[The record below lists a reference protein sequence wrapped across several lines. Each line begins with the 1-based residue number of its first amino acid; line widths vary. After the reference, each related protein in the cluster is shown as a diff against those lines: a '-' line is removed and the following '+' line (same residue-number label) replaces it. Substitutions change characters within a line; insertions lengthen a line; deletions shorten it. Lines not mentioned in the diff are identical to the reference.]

1 MPKSKPDFERAS
13 ESLDQRKARLQAQAK
28 QLDDALRKYPTP
40 RPQLVPKGAMRARGD
55 NYARAVVTNKR
66 INVQRDLDK
75 AREQIKARDER
86 VKAVKKTKELG
97 R

>member
-1 MPKSKPDFERAS
+1 MPKSKPAFEKAT
-13 ESLDQRKARLQAQAK
+13 ETLDQRKARLNAQAK

-40 RPQLVPKGAMRARGD
+40 RPQLVPKGQMRRDGD
-55 NYARAVVTNKR
+55 NHARQVVTNKR

-75 AREQIKARDER
+75 ANEQIKARGER
-86 VKAVKKTKELG
+86 MKTMTKTRG